1 VIFNY
6 TEQIDLSFIKKFTK
20 LNKFHV
26 LDFGCG
32 LGVWSKN
39 SLKDKALKNVVLYD
53 KNKKIIKKVKK
64 KYLTKKISA
73 TSDLDKAINKKVFNL
88 VIMSSVIQYI
98 DEKKLKKTIIK
109 ITKKCSPKNKDFY
122 IFIIDIPK
130 FFRLFEFILLP
141 FFDFKRFLFV
151 TKLLKNKS
159 YKRIKY
165 HLHTKDS
172 LSFFHENFYVTKTN
186 NLLNLKFL
194 RYSLILK
201 LKKNFT
207 S

>member
-6 TEQIDLSFIKKFTK
+6 TEQIDLNFIKKFTK
-20 LNKFHV
+20 LNKLQV

-39 SLKDKALKNVVLYD
+39 NLKDKSLKKIVLYD
-53 KNKKIIKKVKK
+53 VNKKIIEEVKK
-64 KYLTKKISA
+64 KYNAKKVYVN
-73 TSDLDKAINKKVFNL
+73 SDFNRIVNKKKFNL
-88 VIMSSVIQYI
+88 VIMSSVVQYI
-98 DEKKLKKTIIK
+98 HKDKLKKIIK
-109 ITKKCSPKNKDFY
+109 KIIKKCPQKNKDFY

-130 FFRLFEFILLP
+130 FFRVFEFILLP

-151 TKLLKNKS
+151 TKLLKNQGYRK
-159 YKRIKY
+159 IKY
-165 HLHTKDS
+165 HLHNEN
-172 LSFFHENFYVTKTN
+172 SFRFLYKNFHITKTK

-201 LKKNFT
+201 LKKN
-207 S
+207 